1 MATTSAGHVSR
12 TRTGTHGR
20 SVARGTLRDYSR
32 LTPYLFLAPYLVLFL
47 VFVLAPAVGAIWMSV
62 HDYDQLLGAG
72 SFVGARNFT
81 DLFSS
86 SSATGAFFWQS
97 MLATGK
103 FVVFSVPLLVV
114 LPLLLAL
121 VLNKKFPGRTFFRA
135 VFFAPYVLGVAV
147 TGILWRFMLDPG
159 IGIVNFYLTKFG
171 VDTPPAWT
179 NDLPWAWIGLVAM
192 TVWWTIGLNTVI
204 YLAGLQDIPQV
215 LYDASKT
222 DGAGRWQ
229 VFRTVTLPGL
239 RPVLVF
245 IVTITIL
252 SSANM
257 FGQSYLTTQGAPGV
271 ETRTAIM
278 YIAQVGFQTF
288 HMGAAAAMS
297 LVLAIFL
304 AVIGVAN
311 FVFFRERD

>member
-1 MATTSAGHVSR
+1 MATASAQHVG
-12 TRTGTHGR
+12 TRRGVETRAH
-20 SVARGTLRDYSR
+20 ARGTLRDHGVW
-32 LTPYLFLAPYLVLFL
+32 TPYLFLAPYLVLFL
-47 VFVLAPAVGAIWMSV
+47 VFVLIPAIGAIWMSL
-62 HDYDQLLGAG
+62 HDYDALLGASPFIG
-72 SFVGARNFT
+72 LRNYA

-86 SSATGAFFWQS
+86 TSAVGGFFWQS

-103 FVVFSVPLLVV
+103 FVLFSVPLLVV

-121 VLNKKFPGRTFFRA
+121 VLNKAFPGRTFFRA

-159 IGIVNFYLTKFG
+159 IGIVNFYLTKLG

-204 YLAGLQDIPQV
+204 YLAGLQDIPEV
-215 LYDASKT
+215 LYDAAKT
-222 DGAGRWQ
+222 DGAGRWGL
-229 VFRTVTLPGL
+229 FRTVTLPGL

-245 IVTITIL
+245 VVTITVL
-252 SSANM
+252 ASANM
-257 FGQSYLTTQGAPGV
+257 FGQSYLVTAGNPGV

-278 YIAQVGFQTF
+278 YIAEVGFEQF
-288 HMGAAAAMS
+288 RMGTAASMS
-297 LVLAIFL
+297 LVLALFL
-304 AVIGVAN
+304 GVIGIAN
-311 FVFFRERD
+311 FAFFRERD